1 MVRDAALG
9 KKFRKLPNPMSPRN
23 DNLVHN
29 PSSKE
34 LTKDQMQ
41 VLRHEASFNMAD
53 AKPVNM
59 ISALESV
66 LCQTEATEETKSLIR
81 HQVSSLLTAHRPREV
96 LSKVER
102 DALRELKADKDLVI
116 VPADKGR
123 STVVLDRKDYLQKAK
138 GLLEDRQFYVPCAT
152 NPAKALTRA
161 INATLLAL
169 ENSGA
174 ITPTDRRT
182 ARPQDTALARFYGL
196 PKVHKDGAPL
206 RPIVSLRGTPTYG
219 LAKSLFRRLKFLT
232 AESDTTVSSSAQF
245 LEKLKG
251 ERVSEDLSLFQGL
264 LNNILEPTEAIE
276 VSKAFRLGKRA
287 DNPSVS
293 IRPRPLTVVL
303 ASSDQASLIYSR
315 RFRIKGSNPET
326 WLTQHVDDR
335 ELALPGYQMFRRDR
349 EGRQGGGV
357 LTYVKNGLNV
367 SDKTDNFSCSSEAIW
382 LSIKV
387 PSSPSLDVLT
397 VYRPPRR
404 DNMADARLLE
414 ELEKFATRPDILI
427 MGDFNAPHIDWS
439 STHANSS
446 EQTFDGSFLNTA
458 LNLFLTQHVM
468 LPTRVREG
476 QQANCL
482 DLVLTKSEDS
492 IDEVSCLPPLG
503 KSDHVVLLWDYS
515 LFSMPKKPVTVRR
528 NLWRGD
534 FDQMR
539 ADISRIEW
547 ESIFVGSILE
557 DWQWFREILHEL
569 IVNHCPLSRKRLT
582 NRPRWLTQALKN
594 EVNKKRRLWKKS
606 LSDRSPTS
614 ICAYKIQRNR
624 VKGLILKTESEFERD
639 LLNRAAENP
648 KLFYGYI
655 RQCTRNK
662 DPIALLRTAEGEH
675 LTDNRAKADHLS
687 EFFRSVFSSETGF
700 NPSALQSFEDTPI
713 IETVQFTE
721 GMVLTELLRL
731 KESKSPGP
739 DEIPAKILKE
749 LAGELSKPLSM
760 LFHTSFETG
769 YLPPDWKSAWIT
781 PLYKG
786 GSRVSANNY
795 RPVSLTSICC
805 KIMEKIMKQQLM
817 QFLEQNHLL
826 SDSQHGFRKS
836 RSCVTNLLY
845 CLEHWTRAVDRG
857 DMVHVIYIDFKKA
870 FDSAPHHRLLYKLSR
885 AGVRG
890 KLLMWIQSFLIGR
903 SQAVHVSD
911 QQSAEVAVRSVV
923 PQGSALGPTLF
934 IAYVNDC
941 ANELNCGVAMFA
953 NDIKMWSTIRSEVDE
968 ARLQTNLDHR
978 EQWSKDW
985 LLPFNVN
992 KCDFLRVGRTSS
1004 PNHTVYRLT
1013 GEPLHKVDAQKDL
1026 GVWITTSLKPS
1037 LQCSKVAKSAMSIL
1051 YLVKRAFSYFDE
1063 DCSAKVFQ
1071 TFVRPHLEFAI
1082 QAWRPWT
1089 GKDVGILEKVQRRA
1103 TKLVSGQWSL
1113 PYEARLANLAL
1124 FPLSYRQVRGDLIQA
1139 FRIVRDQGCC
1149 LASGDFFEL
1158 ATTTNLR
1165 GHPLKLRVTGAR
1177 LDTRKFF
1184 FTNRVVAAWNALPE
1198 DVVMSASVD
1207 TFKRRLD
1214 HHWSANHNNGSLPP
1228 P

>member
-1 MVRDAALG
+1 MDAENAGESCSGCQILAVKVNYLEEEITKMKAQLQCSLDQTNATNMPTG
-9 KKFRKLPNPMSPRN
+9 RVTRSRAKAPSIIGTPAPITAAPERIAKKRENNDQKGNPKIEKKKKSNCKKAEENGRLLPEDASLAAETETLTDIPSLMANAACPNTFADSQKQSELDRPSTSGGIDSSITATEFSPQSSLPSASSKVVNIRVNQTDGVSASAPPSPARSPRA
-23 DNLVHN
+23 
-29 PSSKE
+29 
-34 LTKDQMQ
+34 
-41 VLRHEASFNMAD
+41 LRHLGNQNSVENKKEAD
-53 AKPVNM
+53 R
-59 ISALESV
+59 EQ
-66 LCQTEATEETKSLIR
+66 CLII
-81 HQVSSLLTAHRPREV
+81 Q
-96 LSKVER
+96 
-102 DALRELKADKDLVI
+102 
-116 VPADKGR
+116 
-123 STVVLDRKDYLQKAK
+123 
-138 GLLEDRQFYVPCAT
+138 
-152 NPAKALTRA
+152 
-161 INATLLAL
+161 
-169 ENSGA
+169 
-174 ITPTDRRT
+174 
-182 ARPQDTALARFYGL
+182 GL
-196 PKVHKDGAPL
+196 P
-206 RPIVSLRGTPTYG
+206 
-219 LAKSLFRRLKFLT
+219 
-232 AESDTTVSSSAQF
+232 ESSANTP
-245 LEKLKG
+245 K

-287 DNPSVS
+287 ENPSVS
-293 IRPRPLTVVL
+293 IRPRPLKVVL
-303 ASSDQASLIYSR
+303 ASSDQASLIHSR

-357 LTYVKNGLNV
+357 LTYVKNEINV

-404 DNMADARLLE
+404 DNMADTRLLE

-446 EQTFDGSFLNTA
+446 EQTFDMSFLNTA
-458 LNLFLTQHVM
+458 LKLFLTQHVM

-476 QQANCL
+476 QRANCL
-482 DLVLTKSEDS
+482 DLVLTKSQDS

-515 LFSMPKKPVTVRR
+515 LFSMPKKPVTIRR

-539 ADISRIEW
+539 AEISRIEW

-557 DWQWFREILHEL
+557 DWQRFREILHEL
-569 IVNHCPLSRKRLT
+569 IVNHCPLSRKSLS

-624 VKGLILKTESEFERD
+624 LKGLILKTRREFERD
-639 LLNRAAENP
+639 LLDRAAENP

-662 DPIALLRTAEGEH
+662 DPIPLLRTAEGEH
-675 LTDNRAKADHLS
+675 LTDDRAKADHLS

-760 LFHTSFETG
+760 LFYTSFETG

-805 KIMEKIMKQQLM
+805 KIMEKIVKQQLM

-836 RSCVTNLLY
+836 RSCVTNLPY

-870 FDSAPHHRLLYKLSR
+870 FDSVPHHRLLYKLRR

-890 KLLMWIQSFLIGR
+890 KLLMWIRSFLIGR

-911 QQSAEVAVRSVV
+911 QQSAEVAVRSGV
-923 PQGSALGPTLF
+923 PQGSVLGPTLF
-934 IAYVNDC
+934 LVYVNDC
-941 ANELNCGVAMFA
+941 ANELNCDVAMFA
-953 NDIKMWSTIRSEVDE
+953 DDIKIWSTI
-968 ARLQTNLDHR
+968 
-978 EQWSKDW
+978 
-985 LLPFNVN
+985 
-992 KCDFLRVGRTSS
+992 
-1004 PNHTVYRLT
+1004 
-1013 GEPLHKVDAQKDL
+1013 
-1026 GVWITTSLKPS
+1026 
-1037 LQCSKVAKSAMSIL
+1037 
-1051 YLVKRAFSYFDE
+1051 
-1063 DCSAKVFQ
+1063 
-1071 TFVRPHLEFAI
+1071 
-1082 QAWRPWT
+1082 
-1089 GKDVGILEKVQRRA
+1089 
-1103 TKLVSGQWSL
+1103 
-1113 PYEARLANLAL
+1113 
-1124 FPLSYRQVRGDLIQA
+1124 
-1139 FRIVRDQGCC
+1139 
-1149 LASGDFFEL
+1149 
-1158 ATTTNLR
+1158 
-1165 GHPLKLRVTGAR
+1165 
-1177 LDTRKFF
+1177 
-1184 FTNRVVAAWNALPE
+1184 
-1198 DVVMSASVD
+1198 
-1207 TFKRRLD
+1207 
-1214 HHWSANHNNGSLPP
+1214 
-1228 P
+1228 